1 VSFGGGGGF
10 TRFFFPP
17 PSSLCHPL
25 ALSFFFPLL
34 FSYCRLQFHF
44 NEYIFK
50 LEQAEYASEGVP
62 VDLIEF
68 KDNQPTLD
76 LLEAKA
82 TGVFAMVDEEINVP
96 KGSDEG
102 FLKKVIAK
110 HEKHSNFAK
119 PKPKDLNA
127 NLVFIIV
134 HYAGAVPYNVTNFLE
149 KNKDSLHE
157 VSITAGF
164 LVSFPSFPP
173 TDDTTR

>member
-1 VSFGGGGGF
+1 M
-10 TRFFFPP
+10 
-17 PSSLCHPL
+17 
-25 ALSFFFPLL
+25 
-34 FSYCRLQFHF
+34 CRLQFHF

-82 TGVFAMVDEEINVP
+82 VGVFAMVDEEISVP

-102 FLKKVIAK
+102 FLKKVITK
-110 HEKHSNFAK
+110 HEKHPNFAK

-127 NLVFIIV
+127 NLVFVIV

-157 VSITAGF
+157 VSFTSIPF
-164 LVSFPSFPP
+164 FFCVPFVPLFWCCCLLFPLM
-173 TDDTTR
+173 TNLDDEND